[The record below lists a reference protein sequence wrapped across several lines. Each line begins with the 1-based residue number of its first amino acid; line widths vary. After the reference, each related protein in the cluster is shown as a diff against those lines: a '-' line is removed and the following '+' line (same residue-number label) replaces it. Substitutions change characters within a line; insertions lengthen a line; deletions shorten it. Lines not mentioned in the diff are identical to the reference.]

1 MALKGLCIVPVL
13 QFCSLLHPLSLL
25 SNSMPLFF
33 YHSLEIPPSLKKE
46 QHTNTTAVAI
56 LFLLLLLDK
65 IVKIYF
71 GHNKAVRAE

>member
-1 MALKGLCIVPVL
+1 
-13 QFCSLLHPLSLL
+13 
-25 SNSMPLFF
+25 MPLFF